1 MRLEFISL
9 CDESIA
15 RFVNFDCIL
24 VLIADLVELKMADSL
39 SMSLDEMVKRSKAA
53 KKSAGKGVSRGGAKG
68 AGRGAGGPVRRGPLA
83 VKARPSSFSNK
94 ASSRIWDLLS
104 V

>member
-1 MRLEFISL
+1 MS
-9 CDESIA
+9 DP
-15 RFVNFDCIL
+15 
-24 VLIADLVELKMADSL
+24 L
-39 SMSLDEMVKRSKAA
+39 SMSLDDMVKRSKAA
-53 KKSAGKGVSRGGAKG
+53 KKSGGKGISRGGGGKGSTG

-83 VKARPSSFSNK
+83 VKARPTSFSNK

>member
-1 MRLEFISL
+1 
-9 CDESIA
+9 
-15 RFVNFDCIL
+15 
-24 VLIADLVELKMADSL
+24 MADSL

>member
-1 MRLEFISL
+1 MS
-9 CDESIA
+9 
-15 RFVNFDCIL
+15 
-24 VLIADLVELKMADSL
+24 DSL
-39 SMSLDEMVKRSKAA
+39 NMSLDDMVKRSKAA
-53 KKSAGKGVSRGGAKG
+53 KKSGGKGISRGGAKG
-68 AGRGAGGPVRRGPLA
+68 LTGAGKRGAAGPVRRGPLA